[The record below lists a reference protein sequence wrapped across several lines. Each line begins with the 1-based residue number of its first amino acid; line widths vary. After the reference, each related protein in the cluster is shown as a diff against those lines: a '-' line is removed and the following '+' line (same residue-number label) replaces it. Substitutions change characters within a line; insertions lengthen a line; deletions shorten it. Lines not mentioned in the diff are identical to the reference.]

1 MHKDFRKWT
10 FVDMAPRNHITTNLR
25 EQLIFYG
32 SYHNNIFNQ
41 LIHFIFVPSI
51 LWSVS
56 VWLAYTPELVSH
68 QQGNESFLC
77 RGMVLNGSF
86 FLILIP
92 YSLYY
97 IILDVVAGVS
107 WCIFVGIPVWI
118 SSELFQQSCYEY
130 GWIWALVVHISSWI
144 VQIVI
149 GHMYYERRKPALL
162 DSLFQSL
169 LLAPLFV
176 WFELLFFLG
185 YKRDLYDDISDAI
198 ADKIRTIG
206 DEKKGKKHGT
216 NEEVLVD
223 SDDE

>member
-1 MHKDFRKWT
+1 MSQQKG
-10 FVDMAPRNHITTNLR
+10 ITANLR

-41 LIHFIFVPSI
+41 IIHFIFVPTI

-56 VWLAYTPELVSH
+56 VWLSYTPSLVS
-68 QQGNESFLC
+68 QQGNEHFLC

-86 FLILIP
+86 FLLLIP

-97 IILDVVAGVS
+97 VILDVVAGVT

-118 SSELFQQSCYEY
+118 SSEIFQQYSPENA
-130 GWIWALVVHISSWI
+130 WIWALLLHIFSWI
-144 VQIVI
+144 VQIGI
-149 GHMYYERRKPALL
+149 GHMYYEQRKPALL

-185 YKRDLYDDISDAI
+185 YRRDLYNNISDAI
-198 ADKIRTIG
+198 AEQISMIEG
-206 DEKKGKKHGT
+206 ENIEKKHGT

-223 SDDE
+223 HDD